1 MLSGR
6 KLWLLLFGDLL
17 RFMSDMQQSNA
28 ADHMLDV
35 KNIKGKLT
43 EKKTFGEVMK
53 RIPASV

>member
-1 MLSGR
+1 
-6 KLWLLLFGDLL
+6 
-17 RFMSDMQQSNA
+17 MSDMQQSNA

-35 KNIKGKLT
+35 KNIKGMLT